1 MVHAV
6 RLVASMQPCV
16 HCSGELR
23 AACSVSVRN
32 LRTELEG
39 NRMSS
44 THPTVL
50 IVSSDARFAA
60 AVIERWQ
67 RAVVCPSN
75 SGACSADFVSMAADV
90 SSGGAISA
98 YNIAIIGPL
107 TAERLPPLLE
117 RFGRTERPV
126 LVTGDD
132 PCQAE
137 VERATLANV
146 IGIAQ
151 QGDWVGKAGLSLIH
165 VLGGA
170 GAEACAEPGGL
181 IEGINHKPMIDE
193 LPPQQ
198 PFRLGVVAS
207 AGAPEPVMDL
217 AMTTVCPE
225 PLYGRVMR
233 VEAESGM
240 TRVTMAADELV

>member
-1 MVHAV
+1 
-6 RLVASMQPCV
+6 
-16 HCSGELR
+16 
-23 AACSVSVRN
+23 
-32 LRTELEG
+32 
-39 NRMSS
+39 MSS

-90 SSGGAISA
+90 SSGDAISA
-98 YNIAIIGPL
+98 YNVAIIGPL

-126 LVTGDD
+126 LVIGDD
-132 PCQAE
+132 ACQAE

-151 QGDWVGKAGLSLIH
+151 QGDWVGKVVLSLIH
-165 VLGGA
+165 LLGGTRDEISA
-170 GAEACAEPGGL
+170 TAEGVAADDSTIGRYVSEIRHKLNNALTAILGNAELLL
-181 IEGINHKPMIDE
+181 IDAPALTERAREQVATIHQMALSMHE
-193 LPPQQ
+193 L
-198 PFRLGVVAS
+198 FRRMQSL
-207 AGAPEPVMDL
+207 
-217 AMTTVCPE
+217 
-225 PLYGRVMR
+225 
-233 VEAESGM
+233 EAETQFS
-240 TRVTMAADELV
+240 RRAAVLVGSPARGTA